1 MIQVQAWSQVTSPT
15 SLTISLNQA
24 ICQSCLMSISSWVGY
39 MDNLFCSASWAVK
52 TSHVKKCINGP
63 ITVTNTLKSVSVWQI
78 PVQNN
83 ISPFIIAKCAWKV
96 LKIAECRASS
106 KYGEGQALVPSE
118 FIHHKNYWSNPIN
131 STNSASQ
138 LQLHHLKAT
147 TYNEQKSNSFHLKL
161 WGDEREKNKKQVL
174 KRVVSA
180 CFLPPG
186 WLSWTTNHKQQT
198 TNNYNHKP
206 ANPPTGQKKTNLPQ
220 REDHTNDTFL
230 ELTSGTK
237 GCKTFISGYAGLSY
251 C

>member
-24 ICQSCLMSISSWVGY
+24 ICQSCLMSISSWVGS

-63 ITVTNTLKSVSVWQI
+63 ITVTNTPNSVSVWQI
-78 PVQNN
+78 PVQNDM
-83 ISPFIIAKCAWKV
+83 SPFIIAKCVWKV
-96 LKIAECRASS
+96 LKIAECRAGS

-131 STNSASQ
+131 STNLASQ

-180 CFLPPG
+180 CFCLPPG
-186 WLSWTTNHKQQT
+186 WLSWTSNNKQQT
-198 TNNYNHKP
+198 TTTINQ
-206 ANPPTGQKKTNLPQ
+206 PTHQPGKKKQIFP
-220 REDHTNDTFL
+220 
-230 ELTSGTK
+230 K
-237 GCKTFISGYAGLSY
+237 GRIIPIIPF
-251 C
+251 